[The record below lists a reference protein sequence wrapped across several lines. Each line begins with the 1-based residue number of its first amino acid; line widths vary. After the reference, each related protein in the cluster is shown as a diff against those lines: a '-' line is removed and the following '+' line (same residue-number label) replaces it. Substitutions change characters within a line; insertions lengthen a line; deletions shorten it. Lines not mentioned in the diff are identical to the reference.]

1 MKKETKEK
9 VMKVIGTVAEMVGSA
24 ILVGVAAYTGG
35 KIAVKELAKDGI
47 DITINKVTE
56 AITEEV

>member
-9 VMKVIGTVAEMVGSA
+9 VLKVVGTVAEMLGTAV
-24 ILVGVAAYTGG
+24 LVSVAAYTGG
-35 KIAVKELAKDGI
+35 KIAVRELAKDGI

-56 AITEEV
+56 VAEEV